1 VKVEDYRVKDW
12 LTGDW
17 RVKLGALFLA
27 TGLWLHAVTEHSYR
41 RELDIR
47 LLVDGP
53 PPSGESTLVVA
64 SELPATARIAVF
76 GNGKDLLRLD
86 ETDLVLHLQ
95 AELGSG
101 ARATIRPS
109 PDQVEDHSELHLV
122 VESVIRPREVMVALD
137 RLETR
142 KVPIAPATVLEVENS
157 FTIVGNVTLKPDSVT
172 ISGPLHLV
180 QAIHSIHTDT
190 LTLAGLSAPVQIDVR
205 LAQPSTNLLH
215 LDRQTTTLIADIQE
229 LAEYAVVNVP
239 VRVEGRPGAA
249 AAPSRVTVKVR
260 GGADLIGSLDPE
272 TDLGL
277 YVDLRTTLGANEA
290 GELVL
295 SPTHR
300 LYELLEIIP
309 ARVNIVDR

>member
-1 VKVEDYRVKDW
+1 MKDW

-17 RVKLGALFLA
+17 GVKLGALFLA

-47 LLVDGP
+47 LLVDDP
-53 PPSGESTLVVA
+53 QPAGESALVVA

-76 GNGKDLLRLD
+76 GDGKDLLRLD
-86 ETDLVLHLQ
+86 ESDFVLHLQ
-95 AELGSG
+95 SELSPGG
-101 ARATIRPS
+101 RATIRPS
-109 PDQVEDHSELHLV
+109 PDQVEDHSELNLV
-122 VESVIRPREVMVALD
+122 VESVIRPREVTVALD

-142 KVPIAPATVLEVENS
+142 KVPIEPATVLEAANS
-157 FTIVGNVTLKPDSVT
+157 FTIVGHVALKPDSVT

-180 QAIHSIHTDT
+180 QAIHLIHTDT
-190 LTLAGLSAPVQIDVR
+190 LTLTGLSGPVELDVQ

-215 LDRQTTTLIADIQE
+215 LDHQVTTLIADIQE
-229 LAEYAVVNVP
+229 LAEYEVGNVP

-277 YVDLRTTLGANEA
+277 YVDLRTASGANEA

-295 SPTHR
+295 SPTDR

-309 ARVNIVDR
+309 ARVSIVDR